1 MELNIKKN
9 HRNLLKNTVLKRNNK
24 LHMVPHGKTHGRK
37 IRIDRCDQTIV
48 TTLIIN
54 KISLQIKVYY
64 LSHDHVIYLMP
75 YLVIINTKA
84 SHYRGKKKQE
94 NMDM

>member
-1 MELNIKKN
+1 M
-9 HRNLLKNTVLKRNNK
+9 LKNTVLKRNNE

-37 IRIDRCDQTIV
+37 IGIDRWDQTIV
-48 TTLIIN
+48 TILIIN

-64 LSHDHVIYLMP
+64 LSHDYVIYLMP

-84 SHYRGKKKQE
+84 SHYRGQKKQE